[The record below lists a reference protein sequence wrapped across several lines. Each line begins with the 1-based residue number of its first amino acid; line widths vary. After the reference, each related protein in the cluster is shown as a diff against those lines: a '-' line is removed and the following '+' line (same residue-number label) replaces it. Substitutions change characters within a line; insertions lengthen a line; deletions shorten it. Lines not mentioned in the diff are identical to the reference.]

1 MATEAAQGQQSRD
14 RPARQLAGMALGLA
28 GVAIFG
34 ATLPVTKLA
43 LADFSPEF
51 ITFGRATLASLAAA
65 VALLALKRPF
75 PAGKVRPIFAAGF
88 LMVYAFPGLMALA
101 METVPAAHGGVVLG
115 ILPLATAVFA
125 ALIAGERP
133 SPAFWFWGAIG
144 AALVVAFTLHES
156 EVRLA
161 AGDLWLLAS
170 GLCAALGYVI
180 FGKLSR
186 GMPGWEAISWAL
198 IVTLPASAVGAVMTW
213 ESKFVAAAPASV
225 AAFLYLA
232 FFSMF
237 LGFFA
242 WNVALA
248 IGGIARVSQVQLMQS
263 FVTIAVAAVLLG
275 EPVTP
280 LMMAFATAVA
290 TVVWIG
296 RRAQIGSARDDTDP
310 PGAQS

>member
-1 MATEAAQGQQSRD
+1 
-14 RPARQLAGMALGLA
+14 MALGLI

-43 LADFSPEF
+43 LADFSPGF
-51 ITFGRATLASLAAA
+51 ITFGRATVASVAAA
-65 VALLALKRPF
+65 AALLALRRPF
-75 PAGKVRPIFAAGF
+75 PARKMGGIFTAGF
-88 LMVYAFPGLMALA
+88 LMIYAFPGLMALA
-101 METVPAAHGGVVLG
+101 METVPAVHGGIVLG
-115 ILPLATAVFA
+115 VLPLATAAFA
-125 ALIAGERP
+125 ALIADERP
-133 SPAFWFWGAIG
+133 SPAFWYWGAIG
-144 AALVVAFTLHES
+144 AALVFAFTFHEA
-156 EVRLA
+156 ELRLA

-198 IVTLPASAVGAVMTW
+198 VVTLPFSIIGSVVTW
-213 ESKFVAAAPASV
+213 ESQFVIARPASV

-242 WNVALA
+242 WNAALA
-248 IGGIARVSQVQLMQS
+248 MGGIARVSQVQLMQS

-280 LMMAFATAVA
+280 LTMAFALAVA

-296 RRAQIGSARDDTDP
+296 RRARIDTRRVEIVPPDP
-310 PGAQS
+310 PGAPR